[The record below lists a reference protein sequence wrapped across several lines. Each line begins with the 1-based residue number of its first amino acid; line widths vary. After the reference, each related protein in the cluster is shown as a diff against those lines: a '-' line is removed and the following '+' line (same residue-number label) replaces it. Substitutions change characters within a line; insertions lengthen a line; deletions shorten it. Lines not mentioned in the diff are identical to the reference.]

1 MSILFL
7 LKLEFTLIV
16 LVIPLT
22 VLCPITPL
30 NAENF
35 SKNNPIA
42 KISKSIEKLEY
53 YKGYIPLNSFDVS
66 KELVSKINSNSDYN
80 LDPELLDI
88 IAKVH
93 IDFLNTLVAEAENN
107 KRLDKINDKIKEE
120 QQKYDKLSKY
130 NKEISDELK
139 NYK

>member
-7 LKLEFTLIV
+7 LKLEFTLII